1 MIRHER
7 RQYFCLFLNSHK
19 LVADIKLR
27 ANTPNQLDFYLIDR
41 KSRLPI
47 LMTGYFINV
56 ISSINN
62 IAILYDLIT
71 IVHVIV
77 M

>member
-1 MIRHER
+1 MIRYEMH
-7 RQYFCLFLNSHK
+7 QYFCLFLNGYK
-19 LVADIKLR
+19 LVAAIKLR